1 MKKKYDVSRVS
12 RETLEKMAQQL
23 ISASQMNNAHCIT
36 FDVYSGAAGVAADIL
51 SEAKVPL
58 RTKAEVNADI
68 VTIVRDQRDSSRG
81 RGVNLFYFYTRR
93 PFDTK
98 STEELVGML
107 MDEETS
113 D

>member
-23 ISASQMNNAHCIT
+23 IKASQMKNAHCIT
-36 FDVYSGAAGVAADIL
+36 FDVYAGTTGVAATIL
-51 SEAKVPL
+51 KEAEIPL

-68 VTIVRDQRDSSRG
+68 ATIVRDQCESSRI
-81 RGVNLFYFYTRR
+81 RGVDLFNFYARR
-93 PFDTK
+93 PYDTK
-98 STEELVGML
+98 STEELVWML
-107 MDEETS
+107 VDEETS